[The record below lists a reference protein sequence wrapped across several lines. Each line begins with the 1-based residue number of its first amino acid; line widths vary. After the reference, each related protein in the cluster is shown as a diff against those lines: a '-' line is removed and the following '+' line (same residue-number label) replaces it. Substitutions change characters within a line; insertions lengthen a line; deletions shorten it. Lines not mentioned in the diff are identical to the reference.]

1 MGGGLLQLVAYG
13 AREPYLTAG
22 NIYTQ
27 TERTGKRKFSEIEID
42 QSKFHDFKRF
52 KASEP
57 EMCSIC
63 HINMTD
69 KEVLVSCPDCKKF
82 LHKDCI
88 NKWLIHQQTCPCCRS
103 GSWKDFNY

>member
-13 AREPYLTAG
+13 AQEPYL
-22 NIYTQ
+22 NIQ
-27 TERTGKRKFSEIEID
+27 TERTGKRKFSEIEVEI
-42 QSKFHDFKRF
+42 KFYDFKRF

-63 HINMTD
+63 HINMTN

-82 LHKDCI
+82 LHKDCMQ
-88 NKWLIHQQTCPCCRS
+88 KWLLHQQTCPCCRS
-103 GSWKDFNY
+103 DSWKDFNY